1 MNPNEAIQSLNDIK
15 QRALDAI
22 RVIADTK
29 ELEETRVTHL
39 GRKSELSKI
48 SALLR
53 EMSDE
58 ERRQVGRVVN
68 DVRSAVESELESK
81 LQSLQAAEMSTR
93 LEQERVDVTLPGR
106 KPPLG
111 SRNPLT
117 EVLDDIVD
125 AFVGLGFTV
134 AEGPEV
140 ETDYYNFQALNI
152 PEDHPARSMWDT
164 LYVEP
169 CSSESSEMPL
179 FRTHTSPMQV
189 RWMEEH
195 QPPVYIIVPGRVARN
210 ETLDAKHL
218 ASFIQV
224 EGLAVDYGISF
235 GDLAGT
241 LDAFARSVFGPDQ
254 RIRLRP
260 SYFPF
265 TEPSAEVDVLCFACG
280 GSGCRSCGREGWIEL
295 LGAGMVHPNVFKA
308 VGYPPGIT
316 GFAFG
321 MGIERIAMPR
331 YGVEDIRWFYDND
344 LEFLG
349 GFR

>member
-22 RVIADTK
+22 REIADTK

-48 SALLR
+48 SASLR
-53 EMSDE
+53 DMSDE

-68 DVRSAVESELESK
+68 EVRSAVESELVSR
-81 LQSLQAAEMSTR
+81 LQSLQAAETNTR

-106 KPPLG
+106 RPLLG

-169 CSSESSEMPL
+169 CSSKGSEMPL

-195 QPPVYIIVPGRVARN
+195 QPPVYIVVPGRVARN
-210 ETLDAKHL
+210 ETLDAKRL
-218 ASFIQV
+218 ASFMQV
-224 EGLAVDYGISF
+224 EGLAVDYGISL

-241 LDAFARSVFGPDQ
+241 LDAFARSVFGPNQ

-308 VGYPPGIT
+308 VGYPPEIT

-321 MGIERIAMPR
+321 MGIERIAMAR